1 MEDIYNEK
9 IMDLYFDP
17 DACSLYEW
25 CGCGTGER
33 DGCRHQSPHEKGCG
47 LYEGS
52 RGEKALAEFKNPKG
66 KFVHKDLVI
75 WCVDLEG
82 VALVHPTTALIGKNL
97 FELRDADG
105 KYFIKEEIAIAK
117 ANGGGTMDYRW
128 TNLKTKKI
136 ERKRAFFEVVDDVI
150 VNCGYFI

>member
-1 MEDIYNEK
+1 MKKLWIYILILMLAVCMNGV
-9 IMDLYFDP
+9 
-17 DACSLYEW
+17 AAA
-25 CGCGTGER
+25 
-33 DGCRHQSPHEKGCG
+33 QEKGTAADAKA
-47 LYEGS
+47 LMKKAVAYMKEV
-52 RGEKALAEFKNPKG
+52 GEKALAEFKNPKG